1 MKTSLTGST
10 YSLEAAA
17 GFSQTLRDIK
27 FYTRG
32 RNLRSKIKLKSNF
45 IPVEEIYHLKFLRGL
60 KLVYDNQ
67 IAKLDILI

>member
-45 IPVEEIYHLKFLRGL
+45 IPVEEIYHLKFLHGL